1 MQTEN
6 NQCKLQ
12 TAQWTAGMNDDEG
25 EDDFAGRPEGVVLH
39 DTDYY
44 SVLNV
49 PREVRNS
56 PLYIGA

>member
-1 MQTEN
+1 
-6 NQCKLQ
+6 
-12 TAQWTAGMNDDEG
+12 MNDDEG

-49 PREVRNS
+49 PREVHNS
-56 PLYIGA
+56 PLYIDACLML